1 MGEGVALLCHAC
13 CCMCACAIRKVNQ
26 NIFAIGLGT
35 PNGGMRVATALKSS
49 ILVMRIF
56 VREQLTPL
64 GDSKTE
70 STPSQ
75 FENIVQDHGKH
86 EMGNR
91 FAIHCSGSI
100 FIFRAFSKFV
110 QMVSQSSLT
119 ISCFCGI
126 PENNCLGIVISNGR
140 SLAQRQSGQSPGFFG
155 PNFGHALDGMEC

>member
-1 MGEGVALLCHAC
+1 MKASRYFAMHVA
-13 CCMCACAIRKVNQ
+13 ACAPVPSAKSTD
-26 NIFAIGLGT
+26 IFAIGLGT
-35 PNGGMRVATALKSS
+35 PNGGMRVATVLKSS

-56 VREQLTPL
+56 VREQLPLL

-86 EMGNR
+86 EWEIV

-110 QMVSQSSLT
+110 K
-119 ISCFCGI
+119 
-126 PENNCLGIVISNGR
+126 NGF
-140 SLAQRQSGQSPGFFG
+140 PIFFG
-155 PNFGHALDGMEC
+155 HQLLLWNS